1 MGSAFAVTW
10 LQGQGRALMILFHG
24 TSRSRAARIRE
35 FGFEYPDFKSEIEEI
50 SRRYEVRS
58 IVLEEKLRK
67 LGRIVSARHDD
78 KRIYFSS
85 HLMHAA
91 SYATRAPE
99 FYWEALWAV
108 YAIRNPEIG
117 SHWNKSDEGH
127 AWVLSQMQS
136 DPPVILHVEISED
149 VLGQDAER
157 IRGIRKIM
165 PPNSE
170 SGGTQVGLVPSSN
183 LQIVDLTAS
192 DYWIDASLLRFLAGL
207 SADEIHA
214 QVLAG
219 VWGQS
224 FYYQFT
230 KCWMWNDIKARL
242 RPERL
247 RELNLV

>member
-1 MGSAFAVTW
+1 
-10 LQGQGRALMILFHG
+10 MILFHG
-24 TSRSRAARIRE
+24 TSRSRAARICK
-35 FGFEYPDFKSEIEEI
+35 FGFEYPDFDSEMEEI
-50 SRRYEVRS
+50 SRRYELRCD
-58 IVLEEKLRK
+58 VLQEQLTILR
-67 LGRIVSARHDD
+67 RIVSSRHDD

-85 HLMHAA
+85 HLKHAA

-108 YAIRNPEIG
+108 YVIWNPELG
-117 SHWNKSDEGH
+117 TDWNKSDEGH

-136 DPPVILHVEISED
+136 DAPVILHVEVSED

-157 IRGIRKIM
+157 IRGAREIM

-170 SGGTQVGLVPSSN
+170 SGGAQVGLEPSSN

-192 DYWIDASLLRFLAGL
+192 DYWIDGSLLRFLAAL
-207 SADEIHA
+207 SPDEIHA

-219 VWGQS
+219 VWGQPFS
-224 FYYQFT
+224 YQFT
-230 KCWMWNDIKARL
+230 KYWMWNDIKARL
-242 RPERL
+242 KPERL